1 MQRKLWLKMRK
12 NKKKKMKKK
21 KIQKEKTLRKRVRA
35 KIRCKEVKVAIFYF

>member
-21 KIQKEKTLRKRVRA
+21 KNTKRKDIEEAR
-35 KIRCKEVKVAIFYF
+35 